1 MEESEANI
9 TELKVIPS
17 EPQNDFIF
25 SLNNMNYIEDSLNEL
40 ASSPKVVVYYGV
52 PCCGTLCSCCC
63 TCVGSEGCCSCGD
76 YYQYSTLSVK
86 NDSKN
91 YLFKNVVKLYCCD
104 ICCCSDKKRRLKY
117 CKSYAVNSYEQ
128 FLSKEA
134 GVLTSIMENE
144 NKCLC
149 CTCSDYFEVRTLPN
163 NNLAGI
169 VAIDACHRRC
179 CCCCMWCKNCIQCI
193 KECCK
198 DYYYCCDILSP
209 NKELIYTI
217 YLLRCC
223 IQCCPSGDCET
234 LDFVI
239 KNPKDVTVG
248 KITGFK
254 RCCEYFGC
262 FDANYGYKI
271 KFPENETIQNKLT
284 IINAVII
291 LDLRGFAN

>member
-1 MEESEANI
+1 MLYIPDSPEIIKKEQENIILTTMSKDCDYYKEKMEKLSEYIKQYFNEFGKYPESRIEFYLYGRQIGHGAFG
-9 TELKVIPS
+9 KV
-17 EPQNDFIF
+17 IF

-86 NDSKN
+86 NGSKN

-134 GVLTSIMENE
+134 GVLTNIMENE

-149 CTCSDYFEVRTLPN
+149 CIF
-163 NNLAGI
+163 
-169 VAIDACHRRC
+169 
-179 CCCCMWCKNCIQCI
+179 
-193 KECCK
+193 
-198 DYYYCCDILSP
+198 
-209 NKELIYTI
+209 
-217 YLLRCC
+217 
-223 IQCCPSGDCET
+223 
-234 LDFVI
+234 
-239 KNPKDVTVG
+239 
-248 KITGFK
+248 KIF
-254 RCCEYFGC
+254 
-262 FDANYGYKI
+262 
-271 KFPENETIQNKLT
+271 
-284 IINAVII
+284 
-291 LDLRGFAN
+291 